1 MNLATIAHEVKNAQD
16 LCRQIQPLAAR
27 ISGFDIAAAY
37 DVGRLIHEARV
48 RAGASPVGRKIG
60 FTNREIWQDYGI
72 RDPIWGYVYDTTVVH
87 LSESRGKCRL
97 GGFVEPRIE
106 PEIVLHFKSVPPV
119 SADPA
124 SILASID
131 WIAHGFEI
139 VQSHYPSWQFQVA
152 DTVAD
157 SALHGALLVGE
168 PRSVEELGSDVVTQL
183 ERFSI
188 SLSCDGAV
196 CDTGLGSNVLGSPLA
211 AVAYLIAL
219 IAKQPRAKALQAGE
233 LVTTGTLTTAQ
244 PVRAGEIWSTH
255 LDGIALPGISVTFE
269 T

>member
-27 ISGFDIAAAY
+27 FSGFDIAAAY

-106 PEIVLHFKSVPPV
+106 PEIVLHFKSVPSGQRRPGL
-119 SADPA
+119 DPHVYRLDCPWIRDCA
-124 SILASID
+124 VTLSKLAVPGRRHRRRFGAARHTIGGRT
-131 WIAHGFEI
+131 AKRGGAR
-139 VQSHYPSWQFQVA
+139 VRCCGTA
-152 DTVAD
+152 R
-157 SALHGALLVGE
+157 AL
-168 PRSVEELGSDVVTQL
+168 
-183 ERFSI
+183 
-188 SLSCDGAV
+188 
-196 CDTGLGSNVLGSPLA
+196 
-211 AVAYLIAL
+211 
-219 IAKQPRAKALQAGE
+219 
-233 LVTTGTLTTAQ
+233 
-244 PVRAGEIWSTH
+244 
-255 LDGIALPGISVTFE
+255 
-269 T
+269 